1 MKNPN
6 ELSNEQSSEEE
17 RRSIDAKVG
26 DLLSRMTL
34 TEKVAQLVSVT
45 GELMEDGD
53 FSSGKA
59 EKILTVEISRLLANE
74 SELLGLEIISPQH
87 RLSKLPVPKSK
98 IWEGRKS
105 TLKRCRTK

>member
-34 TEKVAQLVSVT
+34 KEKVTQLGSVEV
-45 GELMEDGD
+45 GELMENGD
-53 FSSGKA
+53 FSTGKA
-59 EKILTVEISRLLANE
+59 EKILTVEISRLPANE
-74 SELLGLEIISPQH
+74 SELLELEIISPQH
-87 RLSKLPVPKSK
+87 RSSELPVPKSK
-98 IWEGRKS
+98 IWGGRKS
-105 TLKRCRTK
+105 TLKKV